1 MRKLVYIGGGLV
13 VLGVLAVV
21 ALIAITLLRDDD
33 PDLLTSAPEIP
44 TATAAATRAS
54 STSTAG
60 QNTPAAAA
68 TTQATPVTG
77 IPAPGVF
84 KFVID
89 QSGSEVKYVVREK
102 LARLPVS
109 SDAVGTTNQISGE
122 LFLNNQGLVAGQK
135 SSFTVDLRTL
145 KTDES
150 LRDRFVST
158 NVLQTGRFP
167 TAEFVAESITGFPAN
182 YVEGQEASMT
192 LKGTLTIHGVS
203 KPVEWAVKARRSGG
217 TLTGIADID
226 FNMSDY
232 GITPPNVPTARS
244 EDGVHLQITIKATQS
259 S

>member
-1 MRKLVYIGGGLV
+1 
-13 VLGVLAVV
+13 
-21 ALIAITLLRDDD
+21 
-33 PDLLTSAPEIP
+33 
-44 TATAAATRAS
+44 
-54 STSTAG
+54 
-60 QNTPAAAA
+60 
-68 TTQATPVTG
+68 VTG

-89 QSGSEVKYVVREK
+89 QSSSEVKYVVREK
-102 LARLPVS
+102 LSRLPVS
-109 SDAVGTTNQISGE
+109 SDAVGTTNQITGE
-122 LFLNNQGLVAGQK
+122 LFLNSQGLIAGQK
-135 SSFTVDLRTL
+135 SSFSVDLRTL

-150 LRDRFVST
+150 LRDNFVRQ

-167 TAEFVAESITGFPAN
+167 MAEFVAESITGFPAN

-217 TLTGIADID
+217 SLTGIADID
-226 FNMSDY
+226 FKMSEY
-232 GITPPNVPTARS
+232 GITPPQVPSAKS